1 MTSTPLNSAL
11 HRALPSL
18 DDLDPLETL
27 RNAEHADWAL
37 LRLVMCAALATLMLA
52 AALSMGV

>member
-11 HRALPSL
+11 RRTL
-18 DDLDPLETL
+18 DELDPLENL

-37 LRLVMCAALATLMLA
+37 LRLVMCAALATLLLA

>member
-1 MTSTPLNSAL
+1 MTSTPLHSAL
-11 HRALPSL
+11 PAL
-18 DDLDPLETL
+18 DELDPLESL

-37 LRLVMCAALATLMLA
+37 LRLVICAALATLLLA